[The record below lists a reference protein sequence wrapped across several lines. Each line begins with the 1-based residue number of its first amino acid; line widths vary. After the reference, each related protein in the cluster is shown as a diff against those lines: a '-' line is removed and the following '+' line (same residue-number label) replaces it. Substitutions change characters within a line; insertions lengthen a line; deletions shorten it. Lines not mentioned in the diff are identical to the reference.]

1 MRHSLIQALQT
12 IQSNG
17 GGMSRIAADRWA
29 APRRPD
35 VTHSDET
42 VAELVRRGLA
52 AMCGNSAIVMVE
64 AGRAALSDFEDAH
77 VG

>member
-12 IQSNG
+12 IKSNG
-17 GGMSRIAADRWA
+17 GGMSRLAADTWA

-35 VTHSDET
+35 VAHSDET

-52 AMCGNSAIVMVE
+52 VMCGNSAIVMIE
-64 AGRAALSDFEDAH
+64 AGRTALSDFEDAC
-77 VG
+77 GR